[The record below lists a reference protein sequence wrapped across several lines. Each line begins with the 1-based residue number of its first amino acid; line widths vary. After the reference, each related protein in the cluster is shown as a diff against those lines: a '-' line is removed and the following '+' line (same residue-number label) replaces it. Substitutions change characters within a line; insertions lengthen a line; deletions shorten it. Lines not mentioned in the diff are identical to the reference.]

1 MRVMFYWCLLAALL
15 LGNLADASAED
26 VSETLHV
33 NQRGAIPPTPSQI
46 LWDGKFSGVDYVLS
60 ESSLGRNK
68 ENQPVVRLLSLA
80 MDFRELMPAGKQ
92 ERNGDS
98 FRRPELKL
106 FVAYRDLMEGEEVP
120 LPDGTLCRLRKID
133 LERERI
139 TLVRTEPGQSD
150 ARIVAPG
157 RSLLIPEGAEVG
169 IDYLARSIRCELA
182 RDEKLD
188 VNYAR
193 VTVSKPQAKW
203 FYDRNRP
210 VPLGESAAVVYPDQ
224 LCPIVDVGFAVH
236 RIVLGNSEKQRRGW
250 LELDTTPVV
259 LETILGKEARDV
271 E

>member
-157 RSLLIPEGAEVG
+157 RLLLIPEGAEVE
-169 IDYLARSIRCELA
+169 ISFLAGPIR
-182 RDEKLD
+182 
-188 VNYAR
+188 
-193 VTVSKPQAKW
+193 
-203 FYDRNRP
+203 
-210 VPLGESAAVVYPDQ
+210 
-224 LCPIVDVGFAVH
+224 
-236 RIVLGNSEKQRRGW
+236 
-250 LELDTTPVV
+250 
-259 LETILGKEARDV
+259 
-271 E
+271 